1 MKIKTCSPT
10 AIRPAG
16 TFAKDILSRL
26 LIDLAWASSRLE
38 GNTYTRLDTQNLL
51 EFGQRAEGKDAAEAQ
66 MIINH
71 KTAIEYVV
79 GEAEETRIRTTTILS
94 THAALS
100 DNLLADP
107 TEEGR
112 LRERPVSISGS
123 TYTPTAIPQVIR
135 EAFERIVESLNAI
148 PDPFE
153 AAFFAMV
160 QIAYLQPFVDVNKR
174 TSRLVAN
181 LPLIAANLSPLSFVG
196 ANEREYVLG
205 TLAVYEVRRTEL
217 LRDFFITAYERSAAQ
232 YRVFRDS
239 VVQPDPTRLRYRNEL
254 RAVVREL
261 VVGGSAPSV
270 QNIRRLAAEAGIP
283 PADVQRFS
291 EVTLEL
297 LLSLNDG
304 SAARYALRPS
314 EFAEW
319 RQHVRNMSTSEGSD
333 TNEAAS

>member
-1 MKIKTCSPT
+1 M
-10 AIRPAG
+10 
-16 TFAKDILSRL
+16 
-26 LIDLAWASSRLE
+26 
-38 GNTYTRLDTQNLL
+38 
-51 EFGQRAEGKDAAEAQ
+51 
-66 MIINH
+66 
-71 KTAIEYVV
+71 
-79 GEAEETRIRTTTILS
+79 
-94 THAALS
+94 
-100 DNLLADP
+100 
-107 TEEGR
+107 
-112 LRERPVSISGS
+112 
-123 TYTPTAIPQVIR
+123 
-135 EAFERIVESLNAI
+135 
-148 PDPFE
+148 
-153 AAFFAMV
+153 
-160 QIAYLQPFVDVNKR
+160 
-174 TSRLVAN
+174 
-181 LPLIAANLSPLSFVG
+181 IAANLSPLSFVG